1 MEFEFDFGSPMGA
14 PATGQQKNAPL
25 YASVSGV
32 AAPLSHEE
40 VVFFNPQDGQS
51 HVMTH
56 QVLEALA
63 VSRDFQPLAA
73 HIDRVAQQI
82 PALKGQKGA
91 IAKVFEYLQKKGTML
106 SDEQWLQGL
115 RATSSDS
122 DGQTAPKPFGG
133 IAIRTCDRP
142 EQLQRILE
150 SLSVYQQRF
159 GHQWPVHVFDDSR
172 EEKNHKLNEKIC
184 RDSPLAVQHHGPVWQ
199 RSFLAMLEREF
210 PQHKATIN
218 WLIKPDSNPSL
229 FSGGRIWN
237 LALLAL
243 AGKTMLFF
251 DDDFLMEPRQLQS
264 QQEQAPAVDFSVNAQ
279 LGVSFAL
286 NLNEI
291 QENTRT
297 LEADVLSDLIATV
310 GQPLHQWLQRA
321 PETVKSLQGQP
332 LAELQRLHA
341 NSPIKLTGNGTW
353 GSPRAE
359 SNYWL
364 YFLSGEQQQA
374 FWQSRDVYLDNIE
387 ASHLMHYSPDYQ
399 ALSLGQ
405 FAPSGIDNT
414 ELTPFSMP
422 LDKNEDHFFNGL
434 MLYCYPDQ
442 VALNFPWMLGHVQNE
457 KRRRSGMNH
466 IARRPNFNLFVTD
479 FLLSKS
485 DQCEAHTPAQRMA
498 VMAETL
504 ASLAD
509 ADFRT
514 LANRLQEYMIHV
526 RANIVSSLQEQL
538 AKSPDAPIYWQ
549 ADVRELIEANGKAIA
564 SNQPPVF
571 RGWPDDLDLAA
582 CVDRAREELSAIAAG
597 ARVWPQLWEFC
608 RSQ

>member
-1 MEFEFDFGSPMGA
+1 MEFEFDFGPQATPKKPA
-14 PATGQQKNAPL
+14 PTDGPL

-32 AAPLSHEE
+32 AAPLSQEE
-40 VVFFNPQDGQS
+40 LVFFNPRDGSS

-56 QVLEALA
+56 QVLDALA
-63 VSRDFQPLAA
+63 LSRDFQPLTT
-73 HIDRVAQQI
+73 HIDRVAQHL
-82 PALKGQKGA
+82 PGLKQQKGA
-91 IAKVFEYLQKKGTML
+91 IAQVFEFLQKKGTML
-106 SDEQWLQGL
+106 SDQQWLQGI
-115 RATSSDS
+115 RAPEKAIRTGADK
-122 DGQTAPKPFGG
+122 ALPFAG
-133 IAIRTCDRP
+133 IVLRTCDRP

-150 SLSVYQQRF
+150 SLQVYQSRF

-172 EEKNHKLNEKIC
+172 QEKNQQRNEKLC
-184 RDSPLAVQHHGPVWQ
+184 RESPLSVQHHGHVWQ
-199 RSFLAMLEREF
+199 RSFVAMLVKEF
-210 PQHKATIN
+210 PQHRQAIE
-218 WLIKPDSNPSL
+218 WLLNPPEDSSI
-229 FSGGRIWN
+229 FTGGRVWN

-243 AGKTMLFF
+243 AGKKVLFF
-251 DDDFLMEPRQLQS
+251 DDDFLFEPRRLKA
-264 QQEQAPAVDFSVNAQ
+264 APEPQVDFSVDAQ

-291 QENTRT
+291 HEKTEKIDQ
-297 LEADVLSDLIATV
+297 DVLADLVENV
-310 GQPLHQWLQRA
+310 GLPLHQWLQQA
-321 PETVKSLQGQP
+321 PEKTRSLKGQP
-332 LAELQRLHA
+332 LVELQRLHA

-364 YFLSGEQQQA
+364 YFLKGDQQQA
-374 FWQSRDVYLDNIE
+374 FWQTRDIYLDNIE

-405 FAPSGIDNT
+405 FAPSAIDNT

-422 LDKNEDHFFNGL
+422 IDKNEDHFFNGM

-442 VALNFPWMLGHVQNE
+442 VALHFPWMLGHVQSE

-479 FLLSKS
+479 YLLSKS
-485 DQCEAHTPAQRMA
+485 DHCEARSPQLRLDVAA
-498 VMAETL
+498 GNL
-504 ASLAD
+504 SSLAD

-526 RANIVSSLQEQL
+526 RANIVSSLQQQL
-538 AKSPDAPIYWQ
+538 AQSPDAPIYWQ

-564 SNQPPVF
+564 SNEPPVF
-571 RGWPDDLDLAA
+571 RGWPDTLDLAG
-582 CVDRAREELSAIAAG
+582 CVARAREELSDIARATR
-597 ARVWPQLWEFC
+597 AWPEIWEFC
-608 RSQ
+608 RSN

>member
-1 MEFEFDFGSPMGA
+1 MEFEFDFTPQV
-14 PATGQQKNAPL
+14 PASKPVDNKPQPL

-40 VVFFNPQDGQS
+40 VVFFNPSDGSS

-63 VSRDFQPLAA
+63 VSRDFQPLAT
-73 HIDRVAQQI
+73 HIERVTQRI
-82 PALKGQKGA
+82 PALKSQQQA
-91 IAKVFEYLQKKGTML
+91 IATVFEHLQKKGTML
-106 SDEQWLQGL
+106 SDQQWLDSIRVPAGDGL
-115 RATSSDS
+115 PDTVA
-122 DGQTAPKPFGG
+122 KPFAGVV
-133 IAIRTCDRP
+133 IRTSDRP

-150 SLSVYQQRF
+150 SLAVYQKQH

-172 EEKNHKLNEKIC
+172 EEKNQKQNDRTC
-184 RDSPLAVQHHGPVWQ
+184 RESLLSVQHHGAVWQ
-199 RSFLAMLEREF
+199 RSFVTMLEKEF
-210 PQHKATIN
+210 PHHKDAIR
-218 WLIKPDSNPSL
+218 WLVGGTENDQ
-229 FSGGRIWN
+229 FTGGRVWN

-243 AGKTMLFF
+243 AGKKILFF
-251 DDDFLMEPRQLQS
+251 DDDFLFEPRRLKGAA
-264 QQEQAPAVDFSVNAQ
+264 EPEVDFSVDAQ

-291 QENTRT
+291 QEKT
-297 LEADVLSDLIATV
+297 EKIDADVLSALVASV
-310 GQPLHQWLQRA
+310 GTPLTEWLKQA
-321 PETVKSLQGQP
+321 PESVKSLQGQP

-341 NSPIKLTGNGTW
+341 GSPIKLTGNGTW

-364 YFLSGEQQQA
+364 YFLKGEQQQA
-374 FWQSRDVYLDNIE
+374 FWQTRDVYLDNIE

-399 ALSLGQ
+399 TLSLGQ
-405 FAPSGIDNT
+405 FAPSAIDNT
-414 ELTPFSMP
+414 ELTPFAMP
-422 LDKNEDHFFNGL
+422 LDKNEDHFFNGM
-434 MLYCYPDQ
+434 MLFCYPDQ
-442 VALNFPWMLGHVQNE
+442 VALHFPWMLGHIQSE

-485 DQCEAHTPAQRMA
+485 DQCEARSPHQRLQVA
-498 VMAETL
+498 VDNL
-504 ASLAD
+504 VSLAD
-509 ADFRT
+509 ADFRS

-526 RANIVSSLQEQL
+526 RANIVSSLQQQL
-538 AKSPDAPIYWQ
+538 ASSPNAPIYWQ

-564 SNQPPVF
+564 SNEPPVF
-571 RGWPDDLDLAA
+571 RGWPDDLDLAG
-582 CVDRAREELSAIAAG
+582 CVQRAREELTDIAHGLKA
-597 ARVWPQLWEFC
+597 WPDIWAFC